1 MGPKPAQLI
10 ELLSRVLTQLRQAYT
25 GQWDLAHV
33 QHPAALPSLA
43 SVQEGATVLVDEP
56 DAATHQHHLTVTES
70 MAQELLRIAGENQIG
85 TNQVLTRIG
94 QLVAGVKSAE
104 SYHQKFA
111 NWRRVL
117 ITSCKYTALKIAPL

>member
-1 MGPKPAQLI
+1 M
-10 ELLSRVLTQLRQAYT
+10 
-25 GQWDLAHV
+25 
-33 QHPAALPSLA
+33 
-43 SVQEGATVLVDEP
+43 LVDEP

-117 ITSCKYTALKIAPL
+117 ITLQVHGIKNSATIERGGDFDPFGNGAL